1 MPFLPLM
8 ALLNEASPCLS
19 HHHTGFCCALQASAV
34 HDKNVADFF
43 PLEDVRML
51 NASELQDPKF
61 KASQSQFLSTARAAK
76 VLGLSTTL
84 VQTLVDQGELKGWKT
99 RGGHRRI
106 AFDSISEYQSHVR
119 IALHRKVKTEN
130 RQHISVMVEN
140 SEWIPSFKN
149 DLAQWQL
156 PLDVSFFESVTEAI
170 LDLSTHRPDMLV
182 MELSAPLLQQEKT
195 LQALENFNKRG
206 KSPLPVVIVTQEK
219 SLLSSV
225 SYPSAS
231 TIQLVSGPISPIWLH
246 AYLIGIVAS
255 SRL

>member
-1 MPFLPLM
+1 
-8 ALLNEASPCLS
+8 
-19 HHHTGFCCALQASAV
+19 
-34 HDKNVADFF
+34 
-43 PLEDVRML
+43 ML
-51 NASELQDPKF
+51 NASELEEPPS
-61 KASQSQFLSTARAAK
+61 KARQSQFLSTARAAK
-76 VLGLSTTL
+76 VLGLSTSL

-106 AFDSISEYQSHVR
+106 ALHSISEYQSHVHM
-119 IALHRKVKTEN
+119 ALHRKVKTEN

-140 SEWIPSFKN
+140 SEWIPTFKN
-149 DLAQWQL
+149 DLAQRQL
-156 PLDVSFFESVTEAI
+156 PIDVSFFESVTEAI

-182 MELSAPLLQQEKT
+182 MELSAPLVQQEKT

-206 KSPLPVVIVTQEK
+206 KTPLPVVIVTQEK

-225 SYPSAS
+225 PYPPAT
-231 TIQLVSGPISPIWLH
+231 TIQLVPGPISPIWLH

>member
-8 ALLNEASPCLS
+8 AFLNEASTYLS
-19 HHHTGFCCALQASAV
+19 NHHTGLCCPLRESAM
-34 HDKNVADFF
+34 HAKNLADFLL
-43 PLEDVRML
+43 LEDARML
-51 NASELQDPKF
+51 NALELEEAKSN
-61 KASQSQFLSTARAAK
+61 ASQSQFLSTAGAAK

-84 VQTLVDQGELKGWKT
+84 VQTLVDQGELRGWKT

-106 AFDSISEYQSHVR
+106 AFDSISEYQSHVH
-119 IALHRKVKTEN
+119 IALQRKVKTET
-130 RQHISVMVEN
+130 RQRISVMVEN

-156 PLDVSFFESVTEAI
+156 PIDVSFFESVTEAI

-182 MELSAPLLQQEKT
+182 MELSAPLVQQEKT
-195 LQALENFNKRG
+195 LKALENFNKRG
-206 KSPLPVVIVTQEK
+206 HSPLPVVIVTQEK

-225 SYPSAS
+225 SYTSAS
-231 TIQLVSGPISPIWLH
+231 TVQLVPGPISPIWLH